1 MVVVTLWVKNDGI
14 CEYVSVYGFVCVS
27 VCVCVCVCWAAET
40 KSIVAFVHIKRTTMK
55 NTTETVERGAAKGV
69 CNARKYSGLG
79 DFAFNRRSARGTP
92 SSLSNLD

>member
-1 MVVVTLWVKNDGI
+1 MCMVSYA
-14 CEYVSVYGFVCVS
+14 CQCA
-27 VCVCVCVCWAAET
+27 CARVCVCWAAET

-55 NTTETVERGAAKGV
+55 NTTATVERGAAKGV